1 MGEYFEKV
9 KTSKSLQIKIGLLYI
24 ILALL
29 NLLFFAVLIY
39 ENQTDLLV
47 KNFNY
52 QATNFVLQVIDDLKD
67 KFISDTNSSE
77 FEKIKDSLL
86 FNDIQNYIIF
96 SESGNITHQKFEN
109 EELKLTEELLQKARQ
124 LNETNSIFTTKY
136 ILELS
141 KKDFSISI
149 LIPLNGENTSENY
162 FLFSHLS
169 LRSIQDR
176 LNKLYVQ
183 ISITITW
190 GILSHLLFGIIVYKF
205 IFSRI
210 GKLQSSTL
218 EMSKGNFSTRVDWKF
233 EKQDEI
239 DELGQSF
246 NSMATKIQDTILT
259 ISKLNEEIN
268 KELKI
273 GKEVQELFLPL
284 DYMYEDYKIVSY
296 YNPMREV
303 SGDIYHY
310 YNFSHHKNTDKNY
323 LGLFFADAS
332 GHGVSAALV
341 TTVTLLSVES
351 IVKNKFKPNYVLQQ
365 LSNIVGNRFQS
376 SFFATAVFFLIT
388 QNKKI
393 ICSNAGH
400 NAPFVFRPS
409 NKQVYEFE
417 TCGPPLGMIDDC
429 DYKLRT
435 FHANSGDK
443 LFIYSDGVTEAPGA
457 NEELFT
463 EERLIN
469 IIKNYGDLTNEEILD
484 KIKNELLDFCSEFR
498 DDVSIIILEI
508 P

>member
-1 MGEYFEKV
+1 MIDTFEKV
-9 KTSKSLQIKIGLLYI
+9 KTSKSLQVKIGLLYI

-47 KNFNY
+47 KNFNF
-52 QATNFVLQVIDDLKD
+52 QATNFVLQIVDDLKD
-67 KFISDTNSSE
+67 KYISDSSKNGLN
-77 FEKIKDSLL
+77 KIKDSLI
-86 FNDIQNYIIF
+86 FNDLRNYIIF
-96 SESGNITHQKFEN
+96 SDSGKIIHQNLET
-109 EELKLTEELLQKARQ
+109 EELKLTDEIVQKAKQ
-124 LNETNSIFTTKY
+124 LNETNSIFTTRY
-136 ILELS
+136 NLELS
-141 KKDFSISI
+141 KNDFTISI
-149 LIPLNGENTSENY
+149 LVPLNSDSKSENFY
-162 FLFSHLS
+162 IFSHLS
-169 LRSIQDR
+169 LRSIQER
-176 LNKLYVQ
+176 LNKLYIQ
-183 ISITITW
+183 IGIAIIW
-190 GILSHLLFGIIVYKF
+190 GIATHLLFGIIVYKV

-210 GKLQSSTL
+210 GKLQASTL
-218 EMSKGNFSTRVDWKF
+218 EMSKGKYSSRVDWEF

-239 DELGQSF
+239 DELGISF
-246 NSMATKIQDTILT
+246 NSMAIKIEDTILT

-284 DYMYEDYKIVSY
+284 DYMYEDFKIVSY

-310 YNFSHHKNTDKNY
+310 YRFTHHKNSNKNY
-323 LGLFFADAS
+323 FGLFFADAS

-351 IVKNKFKPNYVLQQ
+351 IAKNKFKPNYVLQQ

-388 QNKKI
+388 EHKKI

-400 NAPFVFRPS
+400 NAPFIFRPS
-409 NKQVYEFE
+409 TQEIHEFE

-435 FHANSGDK
+435 FHARSGDK
-443 LFIYSDGVTEAPGA
+443 LFIYSDGVTEAPGQ
-457 NEELFT
+457 NEDLFT
-463 EERLIN
+463 EERLLNLVKIN
-469 IIKNYGDLTNEEILD
+469 GALSNEELLEM
-484 KIKNELLDFCSEFR
+484 IKNELLQFCSEFR